1 MSDNSDVPAMLY
13 KYRPFNERTLKS
25 LADNTLWFPSPDTFN
40 DPFDGFVAVPK
51 KRQYEAFKTRLG
63 QNQYVGNPFGDC
75 EITTA
80 LLDIVKS
87 DGTATA
93 ISASSLPEFKAED
106 ELEKRTKSR
115 GVFCASA
122 ADDNILMWSHYA
134 AEHRGLCIGYEI
146 DYEKLTFADVFEV
159 KYLESDD
166 RDVLEPDD
174 LVDAGTA
181 IRKLLTIKS
190 HHWGYEKEWRLV
202 LKSQLADGST
212 GEEQPVPGVIKEI
225 IFGMR
230 MPKDQRLL
238 IAGIANGATL
248 KKAVPQYRRY
258 GLQMLSYTP

>member
-1 MSDNSDVPAMLY
+1 MPDNSDVPAILY

-25 LADNTLWFPSPDTFN
+25 LADGTLWFPSPGTFN

-51 KRQYEAFKTRLG
+51 KTEYVAFKTMLG
-63 QNQYVGNPFGDC
+63 QNQYVGNSLCDC

-80 LLDIVKS
+80 LLEIVKS

-93 ISASSLPEFKAED
+93 ITASSLPETMAED
-106 ELEKRTKSR
+106 ELEKRIKSR

-122 ADDNILMWSHYA
+122 TADNILMWSHYS

-146 DYEKLTFADVFEV
+146 DYEKLKFADVFEV
-159 KYLESDD
+159 EYLESDD
-166 RDVLEPDD
+166 RDVLEPND
-174 LVDAGTA
+174 LFDAKTA

-202 LKSQLADGST
+202 LKSPLANDAS
-212 GEEQPVPGVIKEI
+212 GEEHPAPGVIKEI

-230 MPKDQRLL
+230 MPEEQRLVV
-238 IAGIANGATL
+238 AGIANGATL

-258 GLQMLSYTP
+258 GLQMLPYKA